1 MLSQNRVTII
11 DSPPSDTLILFYVK
25 NPDTCKLERQRI
37 KLNHVHDKRERLKLG
52 HLRVQQIN
60 QQLYEGWN
68 PLIDKSCFSKIVTLD
83 EAAKLYKKSNSGVRP
98 DSLRSYDSMM
108 KSFACISLSMD
119 SWPF

>member
-11 DSPPSDTLILFYVK
+11 DSPPSDTLIIFYVK
-25 NPDTCKLERQRI
+25 NPDTGKLERQRI
-37 KLNHVHDKRERLKLG
+37 KLNRVHDKRERLKLG

-60 QQLYEGWN
+60 QQLYEGWH
-68 PLIDKSCFSKIVTLD
+68 PLIDKSGFSKIVTLD
-83 EAAKLYKKSNSGVRP
+83 EAAKLYKKSNSGVRT